1 MSKSFPQPTHHR
13 GQMGNLHVE
22 PGQRCSS
29 GRGVTNTPAWM
40 ARDTNDEAMTSILPQ
55 PCGSQHWGSSNNA
68 ETRSPAIGRGNTINT
83 PAWMQL
89 NGTGVPNN
97 KAEADTQRNITAV
110 EDSKIKLDKIERP
123 VPVKDNGAFEDGN
136 FEEVA
141 SRSSSREVQAFLNSV
156 ECEQSSKIEEH
167 RAEPVSNLESQIPAA
182 KSCFTPQG
190 MGRGRNLT
198 IPAWMNNGTF
208 DKSNKDPTDG
218 TGVKPVSQNLLQSNK
233 DFYLYFV
240 AMAIYGIKMLEQ
252 EKLDGLEPVDEKVY
266 GNSWN

>member
-1 MSKSFPQPTHHR
+1 MSRP
-13 GQMGNLHVE
+13 GNIL
-22 PGQRCSS
+22 GFACCSIVS
-29 GRGVTNTPAWM
+29 
-40 ARDTNDEAMTSILPQ
+40 
-55 PCGSQHWGSSNNA
+55 
-68 ETRSPAIGRGNTINT
+68 
-83 PAWMQL
+83 
-89 NGTGVPNN
+89 
-97 KAEADTQRNITAV
+97 DTQRNITGI

-123 VPVKDNGAFEDGN
+123 VPVKENGAFEDGN

-208 DKSNKDPTDG
+208 DKSNKDPTDS
-218 TGVKPVSQNLLQSNK
+218 TGVKPVSQNLLQSDK
-233 DFYLYFV
+233 DLPSLVFCRDGNIWQL
-240 AMAIYGIKMLEQ
+240 KMLEQ
-252 EKLDGLEPVDEKVY
+252 ESLDGQKPVDEKSLREIPGTSGGKVGLRRNY
-266 GNSWN
+266 NDRRLRQFPK